1 MIYVIG
7 DSGYV
12 GKNLCETLSKAQI
25 PFVGTSNLGG
35 REFLDILRSKSFDN
49 LTTLKDGNHLV
60 LFPWHVS
67 GNYWEDPINIQYLTG
82 YKTLLLKLK
91 ELNLNLNVVIAGTG
105 AEIHGEPNEIDSLY
119 AETKRQLSYFCKEIA
134 SKRLKITWVRIFHTF
149 GRFESKRRLIPLLI
163 QAANGSIAS
172 ASRSAGVAS
181 EGPGEARKS

>member
-49 LTTLKDGNHLV
+49 QPLKEGNHLV
-60 LFPWHVS
+60 LGV
-67 GNYWEDPINIQYLTG
+67 NDYWEDPINIQYLTG

-91 ELNLNLNVVIAGTG
+91 ELGN
-105 AEIHGEPNEIDSLY
+105 
-119 AETKRQLSYFCKEIA
+119 
-134 SKRLKITWVRIFHTF
+134 
-149 GRFESKRRLIPLLI
+149 
-163 QAANGSIAS
+163 
-172 ASRSAGVAS
+172 
-181 EGPGEARKS
+181 

>member
-25 PFVGTSNLGG
+25 PFVGTSNLCG
-35 REFLDILRSKSFDN
+35 REFLDILRSKSFGN
-49 LTTLKDGNHLV
+49 LTTLKEGNHLV

-91 ELNLNLNVVIAGTG
+91 ELNLNLNVVIAGTAF

-119 AETKRQLSYFCKEIA
+119 AETKRQLSYLQRNCIK
-134 SKRLKITWVRIFHTF
+134 KIENYL
-149 GRFESKRRLIPLLI
+149 G
-163 QAANGSIAS
+163 
-172 ASRSAGVAS
+172 
-181 EGPGEARKS
+181 

>member
-12 GKNLCETLSKAQI
+12 ARIFCETLSKAQI

-35 REFLDILRSKSFDN
+35 REFLDILRSKSFGN
-49 LTTLKDGNHLV
+49 LTTLKEGNHLV

-119 AETKRQLSYFCKEIA
+119 AETKRQLSYFAK
-134 SKRLKITWVRIFHTF
+134 KLHQKD
-149 GRFESKRRLIPLLI
+149 
-163 QAANGSIAS
+163 
-172 ASRSAGVAS
+172 
-181 EGPGEARKS
+181 